1 MQFIPTANEFELIA
15 SMSEAGLLEYFLTR
29 VAEVEEVWG
38 LGDDTGWIMRETG
51 ETTSLPVWPYRQL
64 AIDSAEDEWQNQVA
78 NAVSLEHFIF
88 NVLTMLIDA
97 NIMVEIMP
105 GPNRQGQLMNPRE
118 LFQLF
123 ESIVDSGEYYIEG

>member
-1 MQFIPTANEFELIA
+1 MQFIPTASEFESLA
-15 SMSEAGLLEYFLTR
+15 TMPEAGRLEYFLTR
-29 VAEVEEVWG
+29 TAEVEEVWG
-38 LGDDTGWIMRETG
+38 LGDDSGWIMRESG

-64 AIDSAEDEWQNQVA
+64 AVNSAEDEWQNQVA

-88 NVLTMLIDA
+88 KVLTMLVDA

-105 GPNRQGQLMNPRE
+105 GPNSQGQLMDPRE